1 MFIKKIFIVF
11 IFLVCL
17 LGQSYPVIAQETKY
31 PDYAYEYVGM
41 DKWENF
47 NRKMFNFNLLLNKY
61 AIRPLH
67 IIWSSIMPEY
77 GMDRIQSATNNIEYP
92 IRLVSSL
99 LQRDFETSKTETIR
113 FFTNTIIGLGGLY
126 DPAKS
131 LFHIEPAKENMEQA
145 LAGCNLKQGPF
156 LVLPV
161 IAATS
166 LRGVLGRILDTALNP
181 GSYIATPVLAI
192 VKAGLTVNRTS
203 YMQPLI
209 KMVESTYA
217 DPYDIAKKIYG
228 LEGFIRCANLDRINI
243 TGDDLLVKVEEE
255 SPKVEQKPVVAVKE
269 TSDQQV
275 EKPLVKT
282 EVSSQ
287 LLASDFLKGGTNI
300 DEFGDKNYSTEN
312 FKLGADI
319 FLPGYNPQSPV
330 IDSMRTALFDLPG
343 VDESIWNELSIW
355 NRCFSKRIK
364 TSSINVVEGKD
375 NYKYRYIMQKDK
387 SSPVA
392 IIYPSIG
399 EGIMSSHSVLLAK
412 IFYDKGYSV
421 VIQGSHFQWEFVKSM
436 PDGYKPGLPA
446 KDAESLRLITTKI
459 LESLESKYECHFEQK
474 VVIGTSFG
482 ALTALF
488 VGAQEEV
495 ENTLGN
501 LRIISICPP
510 VELIYAMKQIDKNSE
525 EWGKSSEDLKQRVA
539 RTAAKVLKL
548 YESRDS
554 VKEQNLDINYLPFS
568 EDEAKI
574 ITGFIMHQKL
584 SDLIFTIEKASKSE
598 KSDIYNVINNM
609 NYQDYAEKYLLGAND
624 SSAEDL
630 SYEVSLHSISD
641 FLQHNNS
648 YKIYHSLNDY
658 LTNTTQLKRLKEYSG
673 NKVVLLDNGSHLGFL
688 YRKEFLNDLKDT
700 ISNYKSED
708 IKLIIPELNP
718 DSLSYIG
725 FFENCSY

>member
-1 MFIKKIFIVF
+1 MFIKKIFIVFIFLVCLLGQSYPVIAQETKYFIVF

-145 LAGCNLKQGPF
+145 LAGRDFETSKTETIRFFTNTIIGLGGLYDPAKSLFHIEPAKENMEQALAGCNLKQGPF

-181 GSYIATPVLAI
+181 GSYIATPVLAIVKAGLTVNRTSYMQPLIKMVESTYADPYDIAKKIYGGSYIATPVLAI

-598 KSDIYNVINNM
+598 KSDIYN
-609 NYQDYAEKYLLGAND
+609 G
-624 SSAEDL
+624 
-630 SYEVSLHSISD
+630 
-641 FLQHNNS
+641 
-648 YKIYHSLNDY
+648 
-658 LTNTTQLKRLKEYSG
+658 
-673 NKVVLLDNGSHLGFL
+673 
-688 YRKEFLNDLKDT
+688 
-700 ISNYKSED
+700 
-708 IKLIIPELNP
+708 
-718 DSLSYIG
+718 
-725 FFENCSY
+725 

>member
-525 EWGKSSEDLKQRVA
+525 EWGKSSDDLKQRVA

-630 SYEVSLHSISD
+630 SYEVSLHSISG

>member
-700 ISNYKSED
+700 ISNYKSEN